1 MAARQRVIVAMID
14 GLDPRYATPQAMPV
28 LDELARTGTSAIAEA
43 VMPTVT
49 NANNA
54 GISCVAWPDEH
65 GITGNYYYDPAT
77 GEQDYM
83 ESSRLLLRP
92 TLMSRVTEAGGKAA
106 LLTAKKKTVGLLGD
120 RTTLAVAAEDP
131 PRELADRYGPP
142 PSIYSAGIN
151 HWLWTVA
158 VDLLRTHPGLDLLYV
173 HTTDYP
179 MHAWPPGHPE
189 SNAHLA
195 RLDALVGEAAAAA
208 PDAAL
213 FATADH
219 GMNVKRLVYDL
230 SQALRNRGAPVQR
243 ALSAEKDRYVRH
255 HRTFG
260 GTAWVWLNDRHDEN
274 AVTATLT
281 ALPGIE
287 AVLTR
292 DDAARKFR
300 LHPGRIGD
308 LVVLGDISTV
318 FGDLP
323 PGTESQTLPAAYRS
337 HGSLHERHVP
347 LIAHNN
353 QALPYET
360 LPRYNKDLL
369 QPLTGSW
376 LSRGVLRRSSGGVC
390 GNSGNGLYSSQGGL
404 MGARAEA
411 SSGGG

>member
-1 MAARQRVIVAMID
+1 MPARQRVIVAMID
-14 GLDPRYATPQAMPV
+14 GLDPRYATPDAMPA
-28 LDELARTGTSAIAEA
+28 LARLASAGTSAVVDA
-43 VMPTVT
+43 VTPTVT

-54 GISCVAWPDEH
+54 SISCAAWPAEH
-65 GITGNYYYDPAT
+65 GITGNYYYDPVT

-92 TLMSRVTEAGGKAA
+92 TLMSRVADAGGKAA
-106 LLTAKKKTVGLLGD
+106 LLTAKKKTVSLLGD

-131 PRELADRYGPP
+131 PGDLTDRYGLPP
-142 PSIYSAGIN
+142 GIYSAGIN

-158 VDLLRTHPGLDLLYV
+158 VDLLRTHSDLDLLYV

-195 RLDALVGEAAAAA
+195 RLDELIGEATDAA

-219 GMNVKRLVYDL
+219 GMNAKRLVYDL
-230 SQALRNRGAPVQR
+230 NQALRNRGTPVQR

-260 GTAWVWLNDRHDEN
+260 GTAWVWLNDRRDES
-274 AVTATLT
+274 AVATTLA

-287 AVLTR
+287 AVCTR
-292 DDAARKFR
+292 ADAARRFR

-308 LVVLGDISTV
+308 LVVLGDVGTV
-318 FGDLP
+318 FGDLS
-323 PGTESQTLPAAYRS
+323 PGTESEVLPGTYRS
-337 HGSLHERHVP
+337 HGSLHEQRVP
-347 LIAHNN
+347 LVAYNN
-353 QALPYET
+353 QAGPYASP
-360 LPRYNKDLL
+360 PRYNKDLL
-369 QPLTGSW
+369 QPLTGTW
-376 LSRGVLRRSSGGVC
+376 LR
-390 GNSGNGLYSSQGGL
+390 
-404 MGARAEA
+404 
-411 SSGGG
+411 

>member
-1 MAARQRVIVAMID
+1 VATRQRVIVAMID
-14 GLDPRYATPQAMPV
+14 GLDPRYATPQAMPTFA
-28 LDELARTGTSAIAEA
+28 ELASAGTSAVVEA

-54 GISCVAWPDEH
+54 GISCVAWPAEH
-65 GITGNYYYDPAT
+65 GITGNYYYDPVS
-77 GEQDYM
+77 GEQDYI
-83 ESSRLLLRP
+83 ESSRLLLRQ
-92 TLMSRVTEAGGKAA
+92 TLMSRVTDAGGKAA
-106 LLTAKKKTVGLLGD
+106 LLTAKSKTVGLLGD

-131 PRELADRYGPP
+131 PPELTDRYGPA

-158 VDLLRTHPGLDLLYV
+158 ADLLRIHPDLDLLYV

-189 SNAHLA
+189 SDAHLA
-195 RLDALVGEAAAAA
+195 RLDELIGVAVEAA

-219 GMNVKRLVYDL
+219 GMNGKRLGYDL
-230 SQALRNRGAPVQR
+230 NQAMHNRGAPVQR

-260 GTAWVWLNDRHDEN
+260 GTAWVWLNDRRDQS
-274 AVTATLT
+274 AVAAALT

-292 DDAARKFR
+292 DDAARRFL

-308 LVVLGDISTV
+308 LVVLGDVSTV

-323 PGTESQTLPAAYRS
+323 PGTESETLPAAYRS
-337 HGSLHERHVP
+337 HGSLHERSVP
-347 LIAHNN
+347 LVAYNN
-353 QALPYET
+353 QIVPYASP
-360 LPRYNKDLL
+360 PRYNKDLL
-369 QPLTGSW
+369 QPLTGAW
-376 LSRGVLRRSSGGVC
+376 LR
-390 GNSGNGLYSSQGGL
+390 
-404 MGARAEA
+404 
-411 SSGGG
+411 